1 MISLSDIRLLY
12 LREIRMA
19 LRERYIVLN
28 VILMPIFMYPILFW
42 LMYTGMSFVIGQTE
56 AFTSRIMIHQT
67 NETGRAL
74 ESRII
79 SEERTEIITV
89 ANPIEAI
96 KSDEIDLY
104 VELRPDTNFEDN
116 FLIAFTFD
124 SSKDRSKLAKD
135 RIENLINTYKT
146 EYFEHI
152 AIDLGLTNAAYQ
164 KVWIVH
170 KNMASQNE
178 MGRFILG
185 MMVPMLLIVMVAI
198 GGMYPALDATA
209 GERERSTWET
219 MLSVGTDRVNILI
232 SKYAYV
238 VTMSTMA
245 GLLNFFA
252 ITLSMRSILAPLL
265 GDNIDDVSF
274 SFPFIA
280 LPLIIIVTLLLA
292 LMVGAFMMIMATFA
306 KTFKEAQSMVSPF
319 ITLMVLP
326 GVFLQIP
333 GIDFTMALATVPI
346 VNVCLLFRETI
357 AGIYH
362 WPQIGITVLIQCLGV
377 GLMLWLATAILKY
390 EDVMVGNFEG
400 SLGVFIKKRL
410 LRRGVKKDK
419 EQ

>member
-116 FLIAFTFD
+116 LLIAFTFD
-124 SSKDRSKLAKD
+124 SSKDTSKLAKD

-274 SFPFIA
+274 SFPFMA